1 LREKTHSSHG
11 GRKAYLNFELKDR
24 DRRRRRRFAPSLTS
38 KFRYAPVGR
47 PMNRKV
53 WPDRPFISSR
63 ACSMLKTLSHNT
75 LFYGDNLA
83 ILREHIA
90 DESVDLIYL
99 DPPFN
104 SNAAYN
110 VLFKAPD
117 GHQSQAQIE
126 AFDDSWH
133 WNPSAEQAF
142 DEVMQSGNSDAA
154 EMLRAMRSFLKENDM
169 MAYLTMMAVRLIELH
184 RVLKPTGSLYLHCD
198 PTASHYLKILLDAVF
213 GKGRFTN
220 EIVWKRTFAHGNVTT
235 SYGDVTDSILYYTKT
250 TKHIWNQQ
258 FKSLNAE
265 EIQQKYPK
273 QDKDGRRWQSVTL
286 RNPGVRPNLHYPYK
300 ASNGEIYQPHPN
312 GWSCNIERMQKY
324 DAEGKLQF
332 PSNSD
337 GALRLKMYEDES
349 PGERIQSLWA
359 DISPIGAQAQERLG
373 YPTQKPLALLERII
387 SASSNE
393 GDLVLDPFCGCGT
406 TVHAAQKLNR
416 RWIGIDV
423 THLAIHLIQRRLKDA
438 FSGIQFEIVGEP
450 KDLGGARV
458 LALQD
463 KYEFQKWALAMI
475 SAQPY
480 KGGRKGGDGG
490 VDGFLYIKPDG
501 KKTEKIIVSVKGG
514 QSLNPAMVKDLIVTV
529 DQEGAKMGVF
539 LTLEAPTKGMVTQA
553 ASAGFFKTD
562 YGNFPKIQ
570 IITVE
575 QLFGPS
581 NPLHLPWQDT
591 SVFKKAKRE
600 TTETQSKLDL

>member
-1 LREKTHSSHG
+1 MQETPPR
-11 GRKAYLNFELKDR
+11 
-24 DRRRRRRFAPSLTS
+24 
-38 KFRYAPVGR
+38 
-47 PMNRKV
+47 
-53 WPDRPFISSR
+53 
-63 ACSMLKTLSHNT
+63 NT

-83 ILREHIA
+83 ILREHVE
-90 DESVDLIYL
+90 DESVDLVYL

-104 SNAAYN
+104 SNANYN
-110 VLFKAPD
+110 LLFKAPD

-126 AFDDSWH
+126 AFDDTWH

-154 EMLRAMRSFLKENDM
+154 EMLRSMVSFLGRNDM

-213 GKGRFTN
+213 GPTNFLN
-220 EIVWKRTFAHGNVTT
+220 EIIWKRTHAHGSSKRYGPVHDLLLFYAKSSAFVWTNPRTEHARDYIEKHFRNIDEATGKLFSPITLTGSGIRKGESGKPWKGTNPTNVNRHWALPGAILEGLGISGGTVQDRLNALDDAGRIFWPKSEDGT
-235 SYGDVTDSILYYTKT
+235 PRLKWFVTD
-250 TKHIWNQQ
+250 
-258 FKSLNAE
+258 LNGMAV
-265 EIQQKYPK
+265 P
-273 QDKDGRRWQSVTL
+273 DTWT
-286 RNPGVRPNLHYPYK
+286 
-300 ASNGEIYQPHPN
+300 
-312 GWSCNIERMQKY
+312 
-324 DAEGKLQF
+324 
-332 PSNSD
+332 
-337 GALRLKMYEDES
+337 
-349 PGERIQSLWA
+349 
-359 DISPIGAQAQERLG
+359 DIPPISAQAKERLG

-387 SASSNE
+387 AASSNE

-416 RWIGIDV
+416 RWIGIDI

-438 FSGIQFEIVGEP
+438 FPGIQFDIAGVP
-450 KDLGGARV
+450 KDLGGARA

-475 SAQPY
+475 DAQPF

-490 VDGFLYIKPDG
+490 ADGFLYIKPDG
-501 KKTEKIIVSVKGG
+501 KKTEKVIVSVKGG
-514 QSLNPAMVKDLIVTV
+514 QNLNPAMVKDLIVTV

-539 LTLEAPTKGMVTQA
+539 LTLETATKGMVTQA
-553 ASAGFFKTD
+553 AAAGFFKTD
-562 YGNFPKIQ
+562 YGQFPKIQ
-570 IITVE
+570 VVTVE

-600 TTETQSKLDL
+600 TTETQSNLDL